1 MEQNNTPPLRKKK
14 KKTSISHHCIIA
26 VSKNVYGFRSPP
38 SGPKLTWRDQE
49 LQWGLPACSSESA
62 NGWQSVTLLQGKGAR
77 RREHCQGF
85 TLETGLFWGPGDS
98 GERALERHTCLQ
110 TPAPLLTSWA
120 SLGRPLAGAPGRVS
134 KTGIGQLAPR
144 LVVRIM
150 LDNAAE
156 VLTQS
161 LAKMATKLFPCMVCG
176 IYLTVNRF
184 YPI

>member
-1 MEQNNTPPLRKKK
+1 MFMVLDLLLADQSSCGETRNYNGGFLLALVKMPMDHEEWHYCKVKESGGGSTDKA
-14 KKTSISHHCIIA
+14 SHW
-26 VSKNVYGFRSPP
+26 
-38 SGPKLTWRDQE
+38 KL
-49 LQWGLPACSSESA
+49 
-62 NGWQSVTLLQGKGAR
+62 
-77 RREHCQGF
+77 
-85 TLETGLFWGPGDS
+85 GLFWGPSDC

-110 TPAPLLTSWA
+110 TPAPLLTRCA
-120 SLGRPLAGAPGRVS
+120 SLGRPLAGALGCVS
-134 KTGIGQLAPR
+134 KTGICQLALR
-144 LVVRIM
+144 LVVRTT

>member
-1 MEQNNTPPLRKKK
+1 MFMVLDLLLVDQSSCGETRNYNGVFLLALMKVPMDPKEWHYCRAKEPGGGSTAKA
-14 KKTSISHHCIIA
+14 SHW
-26 VSKNVYGFRSPP
+26 
-38 SGPKLTWRDQE
+38 KL
-49 LQWGLPACSSESA
+49 
-62 NGWQSVTLLQGKGAR
+62 
-77 RREHCQGF
+77 
-85 TLETGLFWGPGDS
+85 GLFWGPGDR

-110 TPAPLLTSWA
+110 TPAPLLTRWA
-120 SLGRPLAGAPGRVS
+120 SLGRPLAGAPGLVS
-134 KTGIGQLAPR
+134 KTGIWQLAPR

-156 VLTQS
+156 MLTQR

>member
-1 MEQNNTPPLRKKK
+1 M
-14 KKTSISHHCIIA
+14 
-26 VSKNVYGFRSPP
+26 NVYGFRSPP
-38 SGPKLTWRDQE
+38 SRPKLMWRDQE
-49 LQWGLPACSSESA
+49 LQWRLPACSGENA
-62 NGWQSVTLLQGKGAR
+62 NGSRRVTLLQGKGVR
-77 RREHCQGF
+77 RREHWQGF
-85 TLETGLFWGPGDS
+85 TLETGAILSPSDC

-110 TPAPLLTSWA
+110 TPAPLLTRWA
-120 SLGRPLAGAPGRVS
+120 SLGRPLAGALGCVS
-134 KTGIGQLAPR
+134 KTGICQLALR
-144 LVVRIM
+144 LVVRTT